1 MPQVA
6 IIIPVHNT
14 AAYLKRCVE
23 SVRNQTLKDIEIIL
37 VDNLSSDG
45 SAQICDDYVLV
56 DSRIRTLHLTVA
68 GHYGVKRSG
77 RTSAVVE

>member
-14 AAYLKRCVE
+14 AAYLKHCVE

-45 SAQICDDYVLV
+45 SAL
-56 DSRIRTLHLTVA
+56 
-68 GHYGVKRSG
+68 
-77 RTSAVVE
+77 

>member
-1 MPQVA
+1 MEQLC

-45 SAQICDDYVLV
+45 SAPVSY
-56 DSRIRTLHLTVA
+56 THLDV
-68 GHYGVKRSG
+68 YKRQN
-77 RTSAVVE
+77 